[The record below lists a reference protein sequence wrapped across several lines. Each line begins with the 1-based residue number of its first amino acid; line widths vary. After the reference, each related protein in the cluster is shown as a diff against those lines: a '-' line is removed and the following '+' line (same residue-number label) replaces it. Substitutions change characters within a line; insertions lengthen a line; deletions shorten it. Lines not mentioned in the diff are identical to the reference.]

1 MSDKSRNPLI
11 PRLCFGSLAIS
22 PLQRQFAPLGGAQL
36 LLYAARQ
43 GVTMI
48 DTAEYYQNYPSIA
61 IALRE
66 QPDLTIITKSYAW
79 DRAGALESV
88 SKAQREM
95 GRQFIDAMLMH
106 EQEGELT
113 VRGHWDALTTYREL
127 KAAGEIGA
135 VGLSTH
141 RIAGVRAAVKF
152 KMDAVCAIINMDGLG
167 LTDGS
172 RDDMER
178 ALMEAHEA
186 GLFVVGMKILGGG
199 HLIGRRNDA
208 IKYILGLNFLD
219 AIAVGMASEAEIDY
233 NVSVFQGNVPNANAA
248 RISGETARTLMI
260 EEGCIG
266 CGRCAERCGQGA
278 IIMESGCARAIP
290 ERCIRCGYCAAV
302 CPQVCIKI
310 V

>member
-1 MSDKSRNPLI
+1 MH
-11 PRLCFGSLAIS
+11 
-22 PLQRQFAPLGGAQL
+22 
-36 LLYAARQ
+36 AARQ

-48 DTAEYYQNYPSIA
+48 DTAEYYQNYPAIA

-66 QPDLTIITKSYAW
+66 RPDLTVITKSYAW
-79 DRAGALESV
+79 DREGALASV
-88 SKAQREM
+88 SRARHEM
-95 GRQFIDAMLMH
+95 GRRFIDAMLMH

-141 RIAGVRAAVKF
+141 RVAGVRAAVKF
-152 KMDAVCAIINMDGLG
+152 GMDAVCAIINVDGIG

-172 RDDMER
+172 RSDMER
-178 ALMEAHEA
+178 AMTEAHDA

-199 HLIGRRNDA
+199 HLIARRNDA
-208 IKYILGLNFLD
+208 IKYILELDFLD
-219 AIAVGMASEAEIDY
+219 AIAIGMASEAEIDY
-233 NVSVFQGNVPNANAA
+233 NVSIFQGRVPNADAA
-248 RISGETARTLMI
+248 RISGETARILMI

-278 IIMESGCARAIP
+278 IIMESNHARAIP
-290 ERCIRCGYCAAV
+290 ERCVRCGYCAAA